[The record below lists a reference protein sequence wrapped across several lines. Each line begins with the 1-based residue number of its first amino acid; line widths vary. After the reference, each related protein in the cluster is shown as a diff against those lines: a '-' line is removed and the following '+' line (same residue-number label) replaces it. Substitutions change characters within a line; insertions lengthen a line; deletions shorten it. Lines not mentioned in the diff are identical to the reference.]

1 MAWVL
6 DGKATLEEGRS
17 GVPSGC
23 WGWGPSCRPVTVP
36 SEFFTVQDWPRPMG
50 IDHGGR
56 GPGCASPAACVLI
69 PTTSHLESCCSCG
82 GSRLLPP
89 RDVAGAGSPGSLGA
103 SGRSLGGRER
113 ASSPTDSVPEHSPRE
128 ALTPSRR
135 GTFFLSSLPA
145 LSSQIAWGLACCLSK
160 QDLSSFLV
168 FHVASC
174 FHRHKYGVMAH

>member
-1 MAWVL
+1 M
-6 DGKATLEEGRS
+6 
-17 GVPSGC
+17 GV
-23 WGWGPSCRPVTVP
+23 GP
-36 SEFFTVQDWPRPMG
+36 
-50 IDHGGR
+50 
-56 GPGCASPAACVLI
+56 
-69 PTTSHLESCCSCG
+69 
-82 GSRLLPP
+82 LLPASGGP
-89 RDVAGAGSPGSLGA
+89 LQVLHSPGLAQAHRYRPRWERGQDVPPLRHVYWFRPLHTLSLAVAVAAAGCCLPGMWLVPVLPGHLGPLVGA
-103 SGRSLGGRER
+103 SEGER
-113 ASSPTDSVPEHSPRE
+113 ASSPTGSVPEHSPRE